1 MNAHASTHAK
11 AMDLGNRILKVNH
24 AGEFGA
30 IAIYTGQILIAQW
43 RAPGLVA
50 ELVEFREHERRHREI
65 FAAEL
70 ARRGR
75 RRCRSYWLCGL
86 GGFSLG
92 VMTGV
97 LGRSA
102 ISATT
107 VAVER
112 VVLRHLE
119 HQLAQLQGTDARA
132 AIAIGA
138 IVEEER
144 AHHDRAATHVDD
156 TGLLYRVLDPLVSMA
171 TESVIWLGMK
181 L

>member
-1 MNAHASTHAK
+1 MMEVALNARDRT
-11 AMDLGNRILKVNH
+11 DLGGRILKVNH

-30 IAIYTGQILIAQW
+30 IAIYSGQIAVARFIAPDLVPELI
-43 RAPGLVA
+43 
-50 ELVEFREHERRHREI
+50 EFRSHERRHREI
-65 FAAEL
+65 FGAEL

-75 RRCRSYWLCGL
+75 RRCRSYWLCGFGGLAL
-86 GGFSLG
+86 GL
-92 VMTGV
+92 MTGV

-102 ISATT
+102 IAATT

-119 HQLAQLQGTDARA
+119 HQLALLRGTDDA
-132 AIAIGA
+132 ACEAIGA

-144 AHHDRAATHVDD
+144 AHHDQAASQVDED
-156 TGLLYRVLDPLVSMA
+156 GLLYRVLKPLVAMA
-171 TESVIWLGMK
+171 TESVIWMGMK

>member
-1 MNAHASTHAK
+1 MEAALNARDRT
-11 AMDLGNRILKVNH
+11 DLGSRILKVNH

-30 IAIYTGQILIAQW
+30 IGIYSGQIAVARFIA
-43 RAPGLVA
+43 PSLVP
-50 ELVEFREHERRHREI
+50 ELVEFRSHERRHREI
-65 FAAEL
+65 FGAEL

-75 RRCRSYWLCGL
+75 RRCRSYWLCGFGGLAL
-86 GGFSLG
+86 GL
-92 VMTGV
+92 MTGV

-107 VAVER
+107 VAVEH

-119 HQLAQLQGTDARA
+119 HQLALLHGTDAA
-132 AIAIGA
+132 ACEAIGA

-144 AHHDRAATHVDD
+144 AHHDQAASQVAES
-156 TGLLYRVLDPLVSMA
+156 GLLYRVLKPLVAMA
-171 TESVIWLGMK
+171 TESVIWMGMK

>member
-1 MNAHASTHAK
+1 MAIAADMGMT
-11 AMDLGNRILKVNH
+11 DLGSRILKVNH

-30 IAIYTGQILIAQW
+30 IAIYSGQIAMARW
-43 RAPGLVA
+43 VARDLVA
-50 ELVEFREHERRHREI
+50 ELVEFRSHERRHREI
-65 FAAEL
+65 FGAEL

-86 GGFSLG
+86 GGLALG
-92 VMTGV
+92 LMTGL

-107 VAVER
+107 VAVES

-119 HQLAQLQGTDARA
+119 HQLEMLRGSDSA
-132 AIAIGA
+132 AVEAISA
-138 IVEEER
+138 ITEDER
-144 AHHDRAATHVDD
+144 AHHDQAALHVDEAD
-156 TGLLYRVLDPLVSMA
+156 FLYRMLRTLVSIA